1 MNHISIEGMDGV
13 GKSTTCKLLA
23 EKLGYL
29 FVEKPLHYLL
39 DDNKNEIKQYQKVAK
54 RVNSNNNRNF
64 TAWYYGL
71 NNIYLY
77 EKFKNQNIVTD
88 RHIVSNY
95 CWSGTS
101 YNKDIYNL
109 IMKKIGKP
117 KLTVILYANR
127 KSILSRLRK
136 RNINDSDIAKLSK
149 SEKAYEKM
157 IYFCEMYRLNYMV
170 IDTSHIEVDEVVDLI
185 IKKIREMDQFELWI

>member
-23 EKLGYL
+23 EKLGYI

-39 DDNKNEIKQYQKVAK
+39 YDSEDEIKQYQKVAK
-54 RVNSNNNRNF
+54 RVNANPNRNF

-95 CWSGTS
+95 CWSGTD

-109 IMKKIGKP
+109 ILKKIGKP
-117 KLTVILYANR
+117 KLTVILYATPEA
-127 KSILSRLRK
+127 ILTRLKK
-136 RNINDSDIAKLSK
+136 RNVNDSDIFKVSK
-149 SEKAYEKM
+149 SEKAYKRM
-157 IYFCEMYRLNYMV
+157 ICFCKTKKLEYIV
-170 IDTSHIEVDEVVDLI
+170 IDTTNLTPEETVDLI
-185 IKKIREMDQFELWI
+185 IKRIEEIK